1 MFKRTTIFCVAF
13 ITGLLLPNLAIAKEP
28 DLIRSAN
35 WGNFSQSCSNITFS
49 NKTSF
54 LKADCL
60 PSAFTVISLN
70 KHIANNSGTLTWAT
84 NGNFTQSCKLCHVR
98 RHLGVV
104 WLSCTCLSGDK
115 EVKAQINL
123 DERLTNVNGAL
134 RFIPEMPQTI
144 QQPQFPGSKNEGF

>member
-1 MFKRTTIFCVAF
+1 MFKRTSIFSVAF
-13 ITGLLLPNLAIAKEP
+13 ITGLLLPNFAIAKEP
-28 DLIRSAN
+28 DLIRSPN

-49 NKTSF
+49 NNTSF

-70 KHIANNSGTLTWAT
+70 KHIGNNNGSLIWAR
-84 NGNFTQSCKLCHVR
+84 NGNFTQSCKLCYVR

-104 WLSCTCLSGDK
+104 WLRCTCLSGDT
-115 EVKAQINL
+115 EVKTQINL

-134 RFIPEMPQTI
+134 RLIPGMPPRI
-144 QQPQFPGSKNEGF
+144 QQPFVPGSNKEGF